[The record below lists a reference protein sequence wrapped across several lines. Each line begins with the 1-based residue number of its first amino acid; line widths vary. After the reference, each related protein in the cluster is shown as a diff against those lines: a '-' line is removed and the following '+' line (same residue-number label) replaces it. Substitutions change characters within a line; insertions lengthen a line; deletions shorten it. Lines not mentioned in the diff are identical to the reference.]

1 MVSVV
6 NVVSVASVVSVVN
19 VVSVASVVSVVSVV
33 GVVVRQRIH
42 HIFVKWFCSQVNIV
56 LNDFIS
62 QQVSDHVNFIIFI

>member
-1 MVSVV
+1 MWCSWCGVVGVV

-19 VVSVASVVSVVSVV
+19 VVSVV

-56 LNDFIS
+56 LNNLIS